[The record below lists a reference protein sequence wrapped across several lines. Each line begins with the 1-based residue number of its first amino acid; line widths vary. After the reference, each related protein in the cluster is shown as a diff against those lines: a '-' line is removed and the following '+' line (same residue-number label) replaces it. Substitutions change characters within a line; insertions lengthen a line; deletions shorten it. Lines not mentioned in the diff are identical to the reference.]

1 MDWTEDI
8 ESILECIRENSV
20 ILHLEHKKEYFKNKN
35 SLKYYR
41 IPIIILSA
49 ISSIVSVGLTEYLN
63 QKYISLITCLLSL
76 ICSIIASIELFLGI
90 QKKMEIE
97 LAGLKNFYLLS
108 IEIQKVLSME
118 KEIRPMPAKEYLET
132 QYNTYVKLYDNTDIL
147 IKNIGDKLTPKPVEI
162 KRNIIDKLL
171 SSSNTSSNSSTP
183 IKHKTSIDRI
193 ESFKSVEIG

>member
-8 ESILECIRENSV
+8 EYILECIRENSV

-76 ICSIIASIELFLGI
+76 ICSIIGSVELFLGV
-90 QKKMEIE
+90 QKRMEIE

-147 IKNIGDKLTPKPVEI
+147 IKNIGDKLTPKPLAI
-162 KRNIIDKLL
+162 KRGLIDKIL
-171 SSSNTSSNSSTP
+171 SSDTPLTPQTP
-183 IKHKTSIDRI
+183 INKQKTISKIDSM
-193 ESFKSVEIG
+193 ELV

>member
-8 ESILECIRENSV
+8 EYILECIRENSV
-20 ILHLEHKKEYFKNKN
+20 VLHLEHKKEYFKNKN

-49 ISSIVSVGLTEYLN
+49 ISSISSVGLTEYLN
-63 QKYISLITCLLSL
+63 QEYISLITCFLSL
-76 ICSIIASIELFLGI
+76 ICSIIGSVELFLGV
-90 QKKMEIE
+90 QKRMEIE

-147 IKNIGDKLTPKPVEI
+147 IKNIGDKLTPKPLAI
-162 KRNIIDKLL
+162 KRGLIDKIL
-171 SSSNTSSNSSTP
+171 SSDTP
-183 IKHKTSIDRI
+183 LTPQTPMNKQKTISKVD
-193 ESFKSVEIG
+193 SMEIL

>member
-8 ESILECIRENSV
+8 EYILDCIRENSI

-49 ISSIVSVGLTEYLN
+49 ISSIISVGISSYAN
-63 QKYISLITCLLSL
+63 QRYISLTTCLLSL

-132 QYNTYVKLYDNTDIL
+132 QYNTYIKLYDSTDIL
-147 IKNIGDKLTPKPVEI
+147 IKNIGDKLTPKPKTI
-162 KRNIIDKLL
+162 KKSMIDKIL
-171 SSSNTSSNSSTP
+171 SSSSLSPVLTPNNSDNGN
-183 IKHKTSIDRI
+183 II
-193 ESFKSVEIG
+193 EML